1 MQGNI
6 VHPNYVDLTEIG
18 VLGRH
23 YDGGNVTPDMYRR
36 LYVSG
41 DDP

>member
-6 VHPNYVDLTEIG
+6 VHPNYVDLAEIG
-18 VLGRH
+18 VH
-23 YDGGNVTPDMYRR
+23 DGGNVTPDMYRR